1 MKSGQYFSP
10 TNNFTQLRLTL
21 TKNFYQLFL
30 LLNKNQITEILK
42 TLSDILYYNLAEQ
55 LWVGKDSC
63 TDSSSEEVEDLH
75 VDFNF
80 DEPIDLALINFL
92 FLK

>member
-1 MKSGQYFSP
+1 MKSDQYFSP
-10 TNNFTQLRLTL
+10 

-30 LLNKNQITEILK
+30 LLTKNQITEILK
-42 TLSDILYYNLAEQ
+42 TLSDLLYYNLVEQ

-75 VDFNF
+75 VEFNF

>member
-1 MKSGQYFSP
+1 MKSGQYFY
-10 TNNFTQLRLTL
+10 N
-21 TKNFYQLFL
+21 NFYQLFL

-80 DEPIDLALINFL
+80 DEPIDLALISFL